1 MVSLSE
7 KTQVEHELRKTIT
20 GDIKFDTYS
29 KMLYSTDASIYQME
43 PIGVVLP
50 RNTEDVMATMQI
62 CSDSKTIFLP
72 RGGGTSLA
80 GQTVNHG
87 VVVDFTK
94 YMNRI
99 LSINAEERW
108 AIVEPGITIDA
119 LNAGLKPYGLYY
131 TPDPTTKSR
140 ATIGGSLGNNSCG
153 AHSVVYGKTSDQVL
167 ELDVI
172 LSNAE
177 KVHFNTIEENA
188 LQSILSS
195 KPDSLEKRI
204 YTETLRLATEH
215 REEID
220 RRYPRIQRRVSGY
233 NLDFLRDNKP
243 VNLSNM
249 IVGSEGTLGTITAAK
264 VKLEPIPTNI
274 GLAIVHFKDLFESM
288 EATVMILDH
297 GPSAV
302 ELVDKMI
309 LDRSKSSL
317 GLSRQTTFIEGDPEA
332 ILLVEFFGENMKEV
346 ESKIDNM
353 NQALQKRNLSY
364 ACSKALRPEEQRS
377 AWAIRSAG
385 LGLLMSVKGDSKPLP
400 FVEDTAVSPERL
412 PEYVRRFDSIVKSHN
427 TYAGYYGHASVG
439 CLHIRPMI
447 NIKTQ
452 SGLRDLVSI
461 SDQISDLV
469 LEFNGSM
476 SGEHG
481 DGIVRGV
488 WTEKM
493 LGTTL
498 YQAFKDLKSSF
509 DPDNILNPG
518 KIINTPPMTENLRL
532 SPEQTVN
539 EPTTV
544 FDFSKD
550 QGFTRAIEMCNG
562 VGECR
567 KYMTGTM
574 CPSYM
579 ATLDEEHSTRGR
591 ANALRSVLSGKI
603 PSATFASK
611 GLFDVMDLCL
621 ECKACKAECP
631 SQVDMA
637 KLKYEF
643 LNIYYKENGYPL
655 RARIFANI
663 GALSKIGSAL
673 APVSNWLSNLGI
685 TRWILDKYLNIDK
698 RRPLPKFVNKSFQ
711 KTFESNLGPGE
722 TTTRGKVVLFND
734 TFMNY
739 NYPNVGKAAVKIIEE
754 AGFEVNLVDRKCCGR
769 PMISKGMLD
778 SARKN
783 ARYNVDLLYPYI
795 EDGAYIVGCEPSC
808 MLSFRDEYPELLQ
821 DEKSKKVSEKSF
833 LLEEFLDMLNKEN
846 SLNLDFQETEQTV
859 LFHGHCHEKA
869 LVGNGPALSILN
881 MVPGLTVREID
892 SGCCGMA
899 GAFGYEK
906 EHYDI
911 SMTIGSQRLFPAV
924 NEVGPDTKI
933 VVTGTSCRQQIQ
945 HGTNRETTH
954 IVELLASL
962 LS

>member
-20 GDIKFDTYS
+20 GDIKFDSYS
-29 KMLYSTDASIYQME
+29 KLLYSTDASIYQME

-50 RNTEDVMATMQI
+50 RNTEDVIATMQI

-99 LSINAEERW
+99 LSINPEERW

-204 YTETLRLATEH
+204 YTETLRLASEH

-493 LGTTL
+493 LGSTL
-498 YQAFKDLKSSF
+498 YQAFKDLKNSF

-532 SPEQTVN
+532 GPDQTVN

-550 QGFTRAIEMCNG
+550 QGFTRAIA
-562 VGECR
+562 V
-567 KYMTGTM
+567 
-574 CPSYM
+574 SYTHL
-579 ATLDEEHSTRGR
+579 TLPT
-591 ANALRSVLSGKI
+591 
-603 PSATFASK
+603 
-611 GLFDVMDLCL
+611 
-621 ECKACKAECP
+621 KA
-631 SQVDMA
+631 
-637 KLKYEF
+637 
-643 LNIYYKENGYPL
+643 
-655 RARIFANI
+655 
-663 GALSKIGSAL
+663 
-673 APVSNWLSNLGI
+673 
-685 TRWILDKYLNIDK
+685 
-698 RRPLPKFVNKSFQ
+698 
-711 KTFESNLGPGE
+711 
-722 TTTRGKVVLFND
+722 
-734 TFMNY
+734 
-739 NYPNVGKAAVKIIEE
+739 
-754 AGFEVNLVDRKCCGR
+754 
-769 PMISKGMLD
+769 
-778 SARKN
+778 
-783 ARYNVDLLYPYI
+783 
-795 EDGAYIVGCEPSC
+795 
-808 MLSFRDEYPELLQ
+808 
-821 DEKSKKVSEKSF
+821 
-833 LLEEFLDMLNKEN
+833 
-846 SLNLDFQETEQTV
+846 
-859 LFHGHCHEKA
+859 
-869 LVGNGPALSILN
+869 
-881 MVPGLTVREID
+881 
-892 SGCCGMA
+892 
-899 GAFGYEK
+899 
-906 EHYDI
+906 
-911 SMTIGSQRLFPAV
+911 
-924 NEVGPDTKI
+924 
-933 VVTGTSCRQQIQ
+933 
-945 HGTNRETTH
+945 
-954 IVELLASL
+954 
-962 LS
+962 